1 MTKTASTLTNVIL
14 EHVSLQSSEI
24 FKYVF
29 KLQKTNAV
37 FDASD
42 AIRQQLKVNDC
53 LQSYLFQM
61 IRYVAVQ
68 LRKSIFYSHFRHF
81 ANLMVLLRGS
91 NNSCSAVKTPNRYT
105 ATSCILAID
114 GE

>member
-1 MTKTASTLTNVIL
+1 MSLSYTAKTNV
-14 EHVSLQSSEI
+14 
-24 FKYVF
+24 
-29 KLQKTNAV
+29 V

-42 AIRQQLKVNDC
+42 AIRQQLKVNGC

-61 IRYVAVQ
+61 IRYLAVQ

-91 NNSCSAVKTPNRYT
+91 NNSCSAVKHLTVTLQLR
-105 ATSCILAID
+105 AFLQ
-114 GE
+114 